1 MPHVDSYALR
11 GAALPGTL
19 RVLAFHGR
27 EELSAPFRFEVFASM
42 PHAAHDDATFDAV
55 IGSRA
60 TLEILGADGATRRRW
75 HGAICEAS
83 LEHELGGAAVVRLVL
98 VPRLW
103 FLSLSERSRVFV
115 GDALPAV
122 LEKSLR
128 EGGLRDV
135 AFRLQRS
142 YRPLEH
148 VCQYRE
154 SHLAF
159 VSRWMER
166 EGLYFH
172 FEHGDEA
179 ETLVITDARPYAPAA
194 EGPLRFAAS
203 ADVRSGLEA
212 VTALSVRRRAAP
224 GDVLLRDFDPALPT
238 MDVSGAAPV
247 DRRGHGEV
255 RRFGEH
261 FHTSQDGRRLAGVR
275 AQEIAAT
282 QKVYE
287 GRATV
292 RSLQAGHG
300 FALVDHPRAT
310 LDRGYVAVSVEH
322 RGYDIAG
329 VPEARAL
336 LGLPA
341 GDERAYEATFS
352 ALEDSVQFRAP
363 SRTPWPRVY
372 GVESGTVDGPAASEY
387 AQLDDHGRYKVKL
400 RFDESDLDGG
410 RASTWVRMIQPHAGS
425 PEGAHFPLRKGTEVM
440 LVFLG
445 GDPDQP
451 VIAGAAPN
459 ASTPSPV
466 TDANATMNILLTG
479 GENRLAFEDLA
490 GAQYAELSS
499 PTESTFVS
507 LGAVHG
513 RATHN
518 NVSSTDGTG
527 LIHTGGGHDRTVGGA
542 MTEDVIGSVTETY
555 HATQTTTVNGHWT
568 ETLAAGGTQTITGGL
583 AQTIQGGRAQSI
595 TGGDAVVVNGGRTST
610 VNGGEIS
617 MVDGARTGTVNGA
630 CTATVNG
637 ATTAT
642 VNGAVNVTIS
652 SGLNITSPAG
662 VFIHAPAGYTCVAP
676 GGVTILAPTTHHELH
691 SEWMKCAAESS
702 DWAAS
707 KIGGTGLQFE
717 AVGVG
722 VSVKGV
728 SVEAVGASI
737 GFAAFKLDSGAIHS
751 DERSLKIGTHALK
764 FEVAALHVKA

>member
-75 HGAICEAS
+75 HGAICEAT

-194 EGPLRFAAS
+194 EGP
-203 ADVRSGLEA
+203 VRSGLEA

-518 NVSSTDGTG
+518 NVS
-527 LIHTGGGHDRTVGGA
+527 
-542 MTEDVIGSVTETY
+542 
-555 HATQTTTVNGHWT
+555 
-568 ETLAAGGTQTITGGL
+568 
-583 AQTIQGGRAQSI
+583 I